1 MKTFEEKFT
10 AWIDGELS
18 AEEAWSFQNDHPSL
32 EKERA
37 ELLKLKDLLKQG
49 LEPRVLE
56 HPDFFNA
63 QIMAQIERERPRRRD
78 SLTKGWLG
86 LPRLAW
92 GGICALAIG
101 FAMFVVLIPHGD
113 LSDPRSGYVAD
124 VLKTKTRDPNVK
136 ATVDNQKDM
145 TIIKLE
151 GLQKLPPDKNLN
163 P

>member
-10 AWIDGELS
+10 AWVDGELN
-18 AEEAWSFQNDHPSL
+18 AEEARSFQKDYPSL
-32 EKERA
+32 QKERA
-37 ELLKLKDLLKQG
+37 ELLKLKDLLRQG
-49 LEPRVLE
+49 LQAPVLQR
-56 HPDFFNA
+56 PDFFNA
-63 QIMAQIERERPRRRD
+63 QIMAKIDRPPRR
-78 SLTKGWLG
+78 SLRRGWLG
-86 LPRLAW
+86 LPRIAW
-92 GGICALAIG
+92 GGVGALAIG

-124 VLKTKTRDPNVK
+124 VLKTKTHDPRVK

-151 GLQKLPPDKNLN
+151 GLEKLPADKNLN

>member
-10 AWIDGELS
+10 AWLDGELS
-18 AEEAWSFQNDHPSL
+18 PEEERSFENDHPSL
-32 EKERA
+32 HKERA
-37 ELLKLKDLLKQG
+37 EFLKLRDLLKRALQ
-49 LEPRVLE
+49 PRVLE

-63 QIMAQIERERPRRRD
+63 QIMAQIERQRPLSR
-78 SLTKGWLG
+78 SLRKGWLG

-124 VLKTKTRDPNVK
+124 VLKTKTHDPNVK
-136 ATVDNQKDM
+136 ATVDNQKGM

-151 GLQKLPPDKNLN
+151 GLRKLPPDKDLN

>member
-10 AWIDGELS
+10 AWLDGKLS
-18 AEEAWSFQNDHPSL
+18 AEEARSFQKDHPFIQQ
-32 EKERA
+32 EKA
-37 ELLKLKDLLKQG
+37 DFLKLKHLLRKG
-49 LEPRVLE
+49 FESRVLE

-63 QIMAQIERERPRRRD
+63 QIMAQIERESVSRRSPR
-78 SLTKGWLG
+78 KGWLG

-92 GGICALAIG
+92 GGICALGVG
-101 FAMFVVLIPHGD
+101 FAMFVALIPHGD

-136 ATVDNQKDM
+136 ATVDSQKDM

-151 GLQKLPPDKNLN
+151 GLQKLPPDKDLN
-163 P
+163 R